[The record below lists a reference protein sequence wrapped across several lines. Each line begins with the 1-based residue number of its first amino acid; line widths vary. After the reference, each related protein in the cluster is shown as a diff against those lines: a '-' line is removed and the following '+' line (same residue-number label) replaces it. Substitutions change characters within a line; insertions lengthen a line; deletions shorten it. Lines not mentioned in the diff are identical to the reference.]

1 MLKDVLYLF
10 NAINLKIKVSTS
22 VLFSVIT
29 KLSEENGPDFVL

>member
-22 VLFSVIT
+22 VLFSVT